1 MLLRNASTPQDR
13 DPDIFLTM
21 TSHNPTPAN
30 TQPNTTTPSFPH
42 EQHSQMIETLDD
54 VWADDDEVSSNNN
67 PSTII
72 TTTQLHS
79 QQWAQAAAVISDMP
93 RLRQAHSTAGY
104 RDGSAAGRSA
114 AAQAGFDEGFG
125 LGATIGARAGQL
137 LGVLEGL
144 AAAVGLHA
152 LSSFSQPQHPH
163 DYCRESSESESESA
177 RLSALLSEARRE
189 LSVQGVFAAEYWA
202 ADGNWAYEVPL
213 THSGF
218 DGTDDG
224 EVVFA
229 DVAAAHPLLKKWSA
243 ILRQEADRYGVD
255 WEVLKD
261 DDGAGRD
268 GRGDDGDGGGEWEG
282 DRSRREK
289 ETRPA
294 AVKAN
299 KGKEAFAW

>member
-1 MLLRNASTPQDR
+1 
-13 DPDIFLTM
+13 M

-30 TQPNTTTPSFPH
+30 AQPDTTPSFPH
-42 EQHSQMIETLDD
+42 EQQSQMIETLDD

-152 LSSFSQPQHPH
+152 LSSFSQPQHPRE
-163 DYCRESSESESESA
+163 YCAEPESESA
-177 RLSALLSEARRE
+177 RLSSLLAEARRE

-218 DGTDDG
+218 DGTGTDG

-229 DVAAAHPLLKKWSA
+229 DVAAAHPLLKKWGA

-261 DDGAGRD
+261 DDGAGREGGGD
-268 GRGDDGDGGGEWEG
+268 GGGGGGEWEG
-282 DRSRREK
+282 DRPRREK
-289 ETRPA
+289 ETRLA
-294 AVKAN
+294 AVKA
-299 KGKEAFAW
+299 KGKEAFTW